1 MENSEGLMYYYSI
14 NGTVYGPLPLATL
27 LEKIDAD
34 TLVYREGIEWT
45 NATEIEELKK
55 FFKKPNLE
63 KGNKKIVSSASAFDD
78 LNKASA
84 FDDLSKTSSNDDSN
98 QDDVFRVPQKMFV
111 SSFSFDGR
119 IRRTEYAISFLI
131 YLALNYALA
140 DMIKSSSGLG
150 LIYIPMLWF
159 LWAQGAKRCHD
170 RGNSGWWQLIPFY
183 VFWMMFAEGDNE
195 VNEYGFPPK
204 N

>member
-14 NGTVYGPLPLATL
+14 NGTVYGPLQLAKL

-45 NATEIEELKK
+45 NATEVKELKK

-63 KGNKKIVSSASAFDD
+63 KANKKIITSASAFDD
-78 LNKASA
+78 LNKAS
-84 FDDLSKTSSNDDSN
+84 SNDDSN
-98 QDDVFRVPQKMFV
+98 QDGVYRVPQKMFA

-119 IRRTEYAISFLI
+119 IRRTEYAISLLI
-131 YLALNYALA
+131 YLALNYAVA
-140 DMIKSSSGLG
+140 DMIKSSSGVG

-195 VNEYGFPPK
+195 ENEYGFPPK

>member
-14 NGTVYGPLPLATL
+14 NGTVYGPLPLAKL

-34 TLVYREGIEWT
+34 TLVFREGIEWT
-45 NATEIEELKK
+45 NATEVEELKK

-63 KGNKKIVSSASAFDD
+63 KANKKIVSSASAFDD
-78 LNKASA
+78 LNKAST
-84 FDDLSKTSSNDDSN
+84 FDDLNKASAYDDSTQN
-98 QDDVFRVPQKMFV
+98 DVYVEPQKMFTA
-111 SSFSFDGR
+111 SFSFNGR
-119 IRRTEYAISFLI
+119 IRRMEYAVSFLI
-131 YLALNYALA
+131 YLGAVYFLE
-140 DMIKSSSGLG
+140 DMIKSSSTRGF
-150 LIYIPMLWF
+150 IFIPLLWF

-195 VNEYGFPPK
+195 ENEYGFPPK